1 MLSRALRQQVV
12 GFEVASP
19 RLWENETDQDCYL
32 KPGDTMVHYSPPVG
46 GENIDENWAGALTLE
61 LPKHAQ
67 APLLLHPAS
76 GRLGGNPCL
85 SPSHALGPRALGAL
99 GFQSPL

>member
-61 LPKHAQ
+61 LPNTRR
-67 APLLLHPAS
+67 PRYCS
-76 GRLGGNPCL
+76 IRVW
-85 SPSHALGPRALGAL
+85 SPWWQPMSLTFSRPRA
-99 GFQSPL
+99 